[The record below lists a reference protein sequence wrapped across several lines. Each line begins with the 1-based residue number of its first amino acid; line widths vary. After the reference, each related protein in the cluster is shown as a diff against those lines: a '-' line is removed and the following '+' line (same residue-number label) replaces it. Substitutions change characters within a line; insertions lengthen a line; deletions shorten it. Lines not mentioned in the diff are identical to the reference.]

1 MILRLTTIGRT
12 TLADGA
18 NAATRAVTLTRLA
31 TGDQYGSGGAADD
44 ARTALRSER
53 DSAAAAGSTTEPG
66 RLVARADLTPTAA
79 YAVTEV
85 GLFAQVGTDP
95 EILLAY
101 WTANGDVLAATSAGI
116 TLILAAVVELTA
128 AAADVTVALDPTISI
143 TGDRPWLT
151 WPLGGE
157 QDFRQTSAAYE
168 EIKASAHAG
177 RDIRLQAMAT
187 VDGGTG
193 ALRLY
198 NVTAAAAVGTP
209 VSVTA
214 TTTTLVTS
222 GPLTLPASLATYR
235 AEAQKGTTWIPSGVP
250 HSSSANHDRARR
262 PRRLWGIAPRAAQR
276 RDDPSRHHGHREYGG
291 QCA

>member
-18 NAATRAVTLTRLA
+18 NAATRAVTLTRIA

-53 DSAAAAGSTTEPG
+53 DSATATGSTTEPG

-85 GLFAQVGTDP
+85 GLFAQVGTDS

-101 WTANGDVLAATSAGI
+101 WTANGDVLAAATAGI

-128 AAADVTVALDPTISI
+128 AAA
-143 TGDRPWLT
+143 
-151 WPLGGE
+151 
-157 QDFRQTSAAYE
+157 
-168 EIKASAHAG
+168 
-177 RDIRLQAMAT
+177 
-187 VDGGTG
+187 
-193 ALRLY
+193 
-198 NVTAAAAVGTP
+198 VGTP

-214 TTTTLVTS
+214 TTPTLVTS

-235 AEAQKGTTWIPSGVP
+235 AEAQKGTTWI
-250 HSSSANHDRARR
+250 RI
-262 PRRLWGIAPRAAQR
+262 WGATLVI
-276 RDDPSRHHGHREYGG
+276 S
-291 QCA
+291 